1 MFYHLLN
8 EAIRFSK
15 SDIGITIS
23 FLIGIVGFILSISAI
38 IRTKNISHVLE
49 RRRIIEKYN
58 TERQVFIQ
66 KLDGHAKSILVSS
79 VQTRSIIYDIQKDV
93 KAIEQKF
100 HILFSRKDR
109 KYIIEFLDYLKRPYS
124 SIDYK
129 KIADDLSY
137 ISGRLSKEEYNNEQ

>member
-8 EAIRFSK
+8 EAIKFSK

-66 KLDGHAKSILVSS
+66 KLDGMLRV
-79 VQTRSIIYDIQKDV
+79 
-93 KAIEQKF
+93 F
-100 HILFSRKDR
+100 
-109 KYIIEFLDYLKRPYS
+109 
-124 SIDYK
+124 
-129 KIADDLSY
+129 
-137 ISGRLSKEEYNNEQ
+137 